1 MMSTDFP
8 ELVHVKSWKK
18 KPSEGLF
25 SYEFPPEIKFDMNL
39 LFIGIKVNISNI
51 HFYWNSYLI
60 AWIESDFRGGF
71 LG

>member
-8 ELVHVKSWKK
+8 QLVRVKSWKK
-18 KPSEGLF
+18 RSKGLF

-39 LFIGIKVNISNI
+39 LFIGIKVNIWNI

-60 AWIESDFRGGF
+60 AWIESNFRGGF